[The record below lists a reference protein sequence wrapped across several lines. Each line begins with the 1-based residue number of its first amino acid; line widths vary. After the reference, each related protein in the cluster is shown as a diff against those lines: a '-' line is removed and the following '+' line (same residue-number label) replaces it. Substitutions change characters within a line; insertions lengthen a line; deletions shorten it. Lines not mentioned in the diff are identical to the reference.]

1 LLTRVDEGRGGSA
14 SPPSKPVLVVGAAC
28 SGTAW
33 VGQTLARVA
42 DVASVHEP
50 DNPLLEP
57 FAYEARAGLG
67 AYPAIAPG
75 QRAPEPYTRLWDVAL
90 GRRRRRMPAG
100 PARRLWRRVAV
111 DDKLRALDPAPPV
124 DPGALDGREDPDDL
138 GEMSRRARTAL
149 RLAQPMP
156 RGRASTRR
164 VVSSVDLPLA
174 LDWIIERYG
183 PEVVL
188 VRRHPLDV
196 VASRVRH
203 SAPFHLGDATLDP
216 RSVEERFTRWRIPRR
231 PLPGHA
237 FARLVWLVGFEM
249 SAYQEVADKHPE
261 VLVVDY
267 KRLCT
272 HTDFELR
279 RLLASLE
286 LVWRSGDEQ
295 VQPPDVRDVVDEPGS
310 NARPIAPT
318 VPPYLSPEQVS
329 LARRLLTLFPI
340 SRHYHDLTPPHA
352 ASR

>member
-1 LLTRVDEGRGGSA
+1 MA
-14 SPPSKPVLVVGAAC
+14 SKPVLVVGAAC
-28 SGTAW
+28 SGTTW

-42 DVASVHEP
+42 DLTYVHEP

-57 FAYEARAGLG
+57 FAVHARARLG
-67 AYPAIAPG
+67 AYPAITAG
-75 QRAPEPYTRLWDVAL
+75 EHAPEDYVRVWDVAL
-90 GRRRRRMPAG
+90 GRRSRRVPAG

-111 DDKLRALDPAPPV
+111 DEKLRELDPAA
-124 DPGALDGREDPDDL
+124 DPAAAKNDADEP
-138 GEMSRRARTAL
+138 SRRARTAL

-156 RGRASTRR
+156 RGRASSRR
-164 VVSSVDLPLA
+164 VVTSVDLPLA
-174 LDWIIERYG
+174 LDWVVERYA
-183 PEVVL
+183 PDVVL

-203 SAPFHLGDATLDP
+203 SAPFHLGDATLDA
-216 RSVEERFTRWRIPRR
+216 RSVDERFARWRIPRR

-249 SAYQEVADKHPE
+249 SAYQEVADAHRD
-261 VLVVDY
+261 VQVVDY

-279 RLLASLE
+279 RLLTNLE

-295 VQPPDVRDVVDEPGS
+295 VPPPDARDVVDEAGS
-310 NARPIAPT
+310 GARSMAPT

-329 LARRLLTLFPI
+329 LARRLLSLFPI
-340 SRHYHDLTPPHA
+340 ARHYHDLTPPHA
-352 ASR
+352 ASDR